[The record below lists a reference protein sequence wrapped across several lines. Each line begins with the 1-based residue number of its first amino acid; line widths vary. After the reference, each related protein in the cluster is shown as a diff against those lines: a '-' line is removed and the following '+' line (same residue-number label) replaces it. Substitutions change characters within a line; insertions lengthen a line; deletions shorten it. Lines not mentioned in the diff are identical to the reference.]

1 MMFIETD
8 TMHEKL
14 VLSRANYLV
23 YIPLIDKFK
32 DLVFFPGP
40 ELSVEVIKWA
50 WNHFISFHVF
60 FSMPVSSQ
68 FVAMMNQCTGLATTS
83 RYHTWLAIIMCW
95 CQVVLLMEN
104 LGFHTAKPSLLAL
117 LKPILFGWN
126 YCTLLYVNYWI
137 IF

>member
-1 MMFIETD
+1 MFIETSKMD
-8 TMHEKL
+8 EKL

-23 YIPLIDKFK
+23 NIPVIDKFK

-60 FSMPVSSQ
+60 FSVPVNSQ
-68 FVAMMNQCTGLATTS
+68 FVAKMNQWTGLAATS

-95 CQVVLLMEN
+95 CQVVLLTEN
-104 LGFHTAKPSLLAL
+104 LEFHTAKLSLLAW

-126 YCTLLYVNYWI
+126 YSTLMYVNYSI